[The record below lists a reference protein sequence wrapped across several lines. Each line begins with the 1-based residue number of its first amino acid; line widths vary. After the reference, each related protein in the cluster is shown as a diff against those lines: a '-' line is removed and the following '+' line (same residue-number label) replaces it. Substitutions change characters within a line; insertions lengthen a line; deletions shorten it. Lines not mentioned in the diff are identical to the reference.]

1 MLFNSD
7 LYSPVL
13 HLAMGL
19 RHNLF
24 KDRLYYFQSITLMC
38 NFSCGIKN
46 LPLKPLEWLLFRP
59 SVKDWV
65 LRKRGLDVDNSCL
78 NSCIIL
84 EKEKY
89 IFLNFI
95 LCNFLV
101 RTLTYFSIRE
111 WVLRKGGLDGDNS
124 CLKFLYNFRKRK
136 IYIFKLYF
144 MQFFSADS
152 DICFF

>member
-1 MLFNSD
+1 MIWD

-46 LPLKPLEWLLFRP
+46 LPLKPLELLLFRP
-59 SVKDWV
+59 SIKDWV
-65 LRKRGLDVDNSCL
+65 LRKRGLDVDN
-78 NSCIIL
+78 
-84 EKEKY
+84 
-89 IFLNFI
+89 
-95 LCNFLV
+95 
-101 RTLTYFSIRE
+101 
-111 WVLRKGGLDGDNS
+111 W

-136 IYIFKLYF
+136 IYIFKLHF
-144 MQFFSADS
+144 IQFFSADAK
-152 DICFF
+152 IFKKKIIIFFDPQNIKNSPKKLLIIPLDHQFSVQQVFSLWNWDRFKVVWG